1 MSLRETLEADIK
13 TAMRS
18 GDATVRDTLRMVVA
32 SIKQSEIDLG
42 RDMTDEE
49 VQRVLAT
56 ARKTRVDAAEQFEA
70 AGRAELAAN
79 ERAQIEVVVGYLP
92 KQLDADTLRGVV
104 TELIAEL
111 GATSS
116 KDKGVVMK
124 ELMSRHRGSVDG
136 KAAQQIL
143 GELLS

>member
-124 ELMSRHRGSVDG
+124 ELRSRHRGSVDG

>member
-70 AGRAELAAN
+70 AGRTELAAN